1 LANRELVI
9 DRAAQYRLDPKEH
22 WKRYGEAVN
31 SRRRAMRAFQG
42 AQINASDGSYV
53 RIARGLLTFYH
64 LPLFVIDFDNR
75 SFSVQHQNM

>member
-1 LANRELVI
+1 M
-9 DRAAQYRLDPKEH
+9 P
-22 WKRYGEAVN
+22 
-31 SRRRAMRAFQG
+31 AFQR

-75 SFSVQHQNM
+75 SFSVRHQNM